1 MFCYCQDHVQQQI
14 SALHVV
20 KDYNIQQPTTDLDI
34 DKAAKAF
41 GEWGNGN
48 DSTHK
53 RRGTCTEAVGLIRF
67 LFITLLSVSS
77 RRNEAISI
85 NSQRVIHYSNE
96 MQKHQEN
103 PAAARHTTQLMF
115 LGMGW
120 HWSLLQFHPKRP
132 TIETA
137 TCVAPTQWQ
146 TKTLAGWAVIV
157 FWFYLFLFF
166 VGGRKKRTSKAK
178 KVFLYTS
185 LSSLLHTFT
194 SLHLLTST
202 CSAQGKVQAVGYSC
216 QCEC

>member
-1 MFCYCQDHVQQQI
+1 M
-14 SALHVV
+14 
-20 KDYNIQQPTTDLDI
+20 
-34 DKAAKAF
+34 
-41 GEWGNGN
+41 GEWKWQHTQKAGDVHGSSGV
-48 DSTHK
+48 DPILIHHFIISISST
-53 RRGTCTEAVGLIRF
+53 
-67 LFITLLSVSS
+67 
-77 RRNEAISI
+77 RNAAISI
-85 NSQRVIHYSNE
+85 NKESFTTAMKCRSIKRIQW
-96 MQKHQEN
+96 QQDTK
-103 PAAARHTTQLMF
+103 TQLMF

-185 LSSLLHTFT
+185 LSSLLHTFYIP
-194 SLHLLTST
+194 SSSYIHL
-202 CSAQGKVQAVGYSC
+202 
-216 QCEC
+216 